1 MGLFGGGNSS
11 TTTNLTKDQRD
22 QSTNVGATET
32 NGGNANNA
40 VDSHKYQ
47 LGQRANLNIS
57 TSDTGSFA
65 KLNDTLN
72 NSFKDLLNTVSNYTS
87 DIFKNEQ
94 SARQELGNSA
104 KVIAGKN
111 NDTLAILSKSAQSK
125 AVVSDNDKKVI
136 FSLVGGAVAL
146 GAIYIYIKK

>member
-1 MGLFGGGNSS
+1 MGLFSS
-11 TTTNLTKDQRD
+11 SRTNVSQDQYD
-22 QSTNVGATET
+22 QSTNLGAIETE
-32 NGGNANNA
+32 GGNANNA
-40 VDSHKYQ
+40 VDAHKYQ
-47 LGQRANLNIS
+47 LGSGSNLSIDS
-57 TSDTGSFA
+57 SDSRSFD

-72 NSFKDLLNTVSNYTS
+72 NSFKNLLDTVGNYTS

-94 SARQELGNSA
+94 SARTELGNTA

-136 FSLVGGAVAL
+136 FSLVSGAVAL
-146 GAIYIYIKK
+146 GAIYIYIKR

>member
-11 TTTNLTKDQRD
+11 VTNEISKDQYD
-22 QSTNVGATET
+22 QSTNIGATET
-32 NGGNANNA
+32 EGGNASNA
-40 VDSHKYQ
+40 VDAHKYQ

-94 SARQELGNSA
+94 SARTELGNTA

-146 GAIYIYIKK
+146 GAIYIYIKR

>member
-1 MGLFGGGNSS
+1 MGLFSSSS
-11 TTTNLTKDQRD
+11 TKVSQDQYD
-22 QSTNVGATET
+22 QSTNLGAIETE
-32 NGGNANNA
+32 GGNANNA
-40 VDSHKYQ
+40 VDAHKYQ
-47 LGQRANLNIS
+47 LGSGSNLSIES
-57 TSDTGSFA
+57 SDSRSFN

-94 SARQELGNSA
+94 SARTELGNTA

-125 AVVSDNDKKVI
+125 AVVSDNDTKVV
-136 FSLVGGAVAL
+136 FSLVAGAVAL
-146 GAIYIYIKK
+146 GAVYIFIKR

>member
-1 MGLFGGGNSS
+1 MGLFSS
-11 TTTNLTKDQRD
+11 SRTNVSQDQYD
-22 QSTNVGATET
+22 QSTNLGAIETE
-32 NGGNANNA
+32 GGNANNA
-40 VDSHKYQ
+40 VDAHKYQ
-47 LGQRANLNIS
+47 LGSGSNLSIES
-57 TSDTGSFA
+57 SDSRSFN

-94 SARQELGNSA
+94 SARTELGNTA

-146 GAIYIYIKK
+146 GAIYIYIKR

>member
-1 MGLFGGGNSS
+1 MGLFSSSS
-11 TTTNLTKDQRD
+11 TKVSQDQYD
-22 QSTNVGATET
+22 QSTNLGAIETE
-32 NGGNANNA
+32 GGNANNA
-40 VDSHKYQ
+40 VDAHKYQ
-47 LGQRANLNIS
+47 LGSGSNLSIAS
-57 TSDTGSFA
+57 SDIRSFN

-72 NSFKDLLNTVSNYTS
+72 NSFKNLLETVSNYTS

-94 SARQELGNSA
+94 SARTELGNTA

-136 FSLVGGAVAL
+136 FSLVSGAVAL
-146 GAIYIYIKK
+146 GAIYIYIKR

>member
-1 MGLFGGGNSS
+1 MGLFSS
-11 TTTNLTKDQRD
+11 SRTNVSQDQYD
-22 QSTNVGATET
+22 QSTNLGAIETE
-32 NGGNANNA
+32 GGNANNA
-40 VDSHKYQ
+40 VDAHKYQ
-47 LGQRANLNIS
+47 LGSGSNLSIAS
-57 TSDTGSFA
+57 SDIRSFN

-72 NSFKDLLNTVSNYTS
+72 NSFKNLLDTVGNYTS

-94 SARQELGNSA
+94 SARTELGNTA

-136 FSLVGGAVAL
+136 FSLVSGAVAL
-146 GAIYIYIKK
+146 GAIYIYIKR

>member
-1 MGLFGGGNSS
+1 MGLFSSSS
-11 TTTNLTKDQRD
+11 TKVSQDQYD
-22 QSTNVGATET
+22 QSTNLGAIETE
-32 NGGNANNA
+32 GGNANNA
-40 VDSHKYQ
+40 VDAHKYQ
-47 LGQRANLNIS
+47 LGSGSNLSIAS
-57 TSDTGSFA
+57 SDIRSFN

-72 NSFKDLLNTVSNYTS
+72 NSFKNLLDTVGNYTS

-94 SARQELGNSA
+94 SARTELGNTA
-104 KVIAGKN
+104 KIIAGKN

-146 GAIYIYIKK
+146 GAIYIYIKR

>member
-1 MGLFGGGNSS
+1 MGLFSSSS
-11 TTTNLTKDQRD
+11 TKVSQDQFDNSTNL
-22 QSTNVGATET
+22 GAIET
-32 NGGNANNA
+32 DGGNANNA
-40 VDSHKYQ
+40 VDAHKYQ
-47 LGQRANLNIS
+47 LGSGSNLNIAS
-57 TSDTGSFA
+57 SDIRSFN

-72 NSFKDLLNTVSNYTS
+72 NSFKNLLDTVGNYTS

-94 SARQELGNSA
+94 SARTELGNTA

-136 FSLVGGAVAL
+136 FSLVSGAVAL
-146 GAIYIYIKK
+146 GAIYIYIKR

>member
-1 MGLFGGGNSS
+1 MGLFSSSS
-11 TTTNLTKDQRD
+11 TKVSQDQYD
-22 QSTNVGATET
+22 QSTNLGAIETE
-32 NGGNANNA
+32 GGNANNA
-40 VDSHKYQ
+40 VDAHKYQ
-47 LGQRANLNIS
+47 LGSGSNLSIES
-57 TSDTGSFA
+57 SDSRSFN

-72 NSFKDLLNTVSNYTS
+72 NSFKNLLETVGNYTS

-94 SARQELGNSA
+94 SARQELGNTA

-136 FSLVGGAVAL
+136 FSLVSGAVAL
-146 GAIYIYIKK
+146 GAIYIYIKR

>member
-1 MGLFGGGNSS
+1 MGLFSSSS
-11 TTTNLTKDQRD
+11 TKVSQDQYD
-22 QSTNVGATET
+22 QSTNLGAIETE
-32 NGGNANNA
+32 GGNANNA
-40 VDSHKYQ
+40 VDAHKYQ
-47 LGQRANLNIS
+47 LGSGSNLSIES
-57 TSDTGSFA
+57 SDIRSFN

-94 SARQELGNSA
+94 SARTELGNTA

-136 FSLVGGAVAL
+136 FSLVSGAVAL
-146 GAIYIYIKK
+146 GAIYIYIKR

>member
-1 MGLFGGGNSS
+1 MGLFSSS
-11 TTTNLTKDQRD
+11 TTKVSQDQFD
-22 QSTNVGATET
+22 QSTNLGAIETE
-32 NGGNANNA
+32 GGNANNA
-40 VDSHKYQ
+40 VDAHKYQ
-47 LGQRANLNIS
+47 LGSGSNLNIAS
-57 TSDTGSFA
+57 SDIRSFN

-72 NSFKDLLNTVSNYTS
+72 NSFKNLLETVSNYTS

-94 SARQELGNSA
+94 SARTELGNTA

-136 FSLVGGAVAL
+136 FSLVSGAVAL
-146 GAIYIYIKK
+146 GAIYIYIKR

>member
-1 MGLFGGGNSS
+1 MGLFSSSS
-11 TTTNLTKDQRD
+11 TKVSQDQYD
-22 QSTNVGATET
+22 QSTNLGAIETE
-32 NGGNANNA
+32 GGNANNA
-40 VDSHKYQ
+40 VDAHKYQ
-47 LGQRANLNIS
+47 LGVGSNLSIDS
-57 TSDTGSFA
+57 SDSRSFD

-72 NSFKDLLNTVSNYTS
+72 SSFQNLLDTVGAYTS
-87 DIFKNEQ
+87 NIFKNEQ
-94 SARQELGNSA
+94 SARTELGNSA

-146 GAIYIYIKK
+146 GAIYIYIKR

>member
-1 MGLFGGGNSS
+1 MGLFSSS
-11 TTTNLTKDQRD
+11 TTKVSQDQYD
-22 QSTNVGATET
+22 QSTNLGAIETE
-32 NGGNANNA
+32 GGNANNA
-40 VDSHKYQ
+40 VDAHKYQ
-47 LGQRANLNIS
+47 LGSGSNLSIES
-57 TSDTGSFA
+57 SDSRSFN

-94 SARQELGNSA
+94 SAREELGNTA

-136 FSLVGGAVAL
+136 FSLVSGAVAL
-146 GAIYIYIKK
+146 GAIYIYIKR

>member
-1 MGLFGGGNSS
+1 MGLFSSSS
-11 TTTNLTKDQRD
+11 TKVSQDQYD
-22 QSTNVGATET
+22 QSTNLGAIETE
-32 NGGNANNA
+32 GGNANNA
-40 VDSHKYQ
+40 VDAHKYQ
-47 LGQRANLNIS
+47 LGSGSNLSIAS
-57 TSDTGSFA
+57 SDIRSFN

-94 SARQELGNSA
+94 SARTELGNTA

-136 FSLVGGAVAL
+136 FSLVSGAVAL

>member
-1 MGLFGGGNSS
+1 MGLFSSSRTKVSQDQYDNS
-11 TTTNLTKDQRD
+11 TNL
-22 QSTNVGATET
+22 GAIET
-32 NGGNANNA
+32 DGGNANNA
-40 VDSHKYQ
+40 VDAHKYQ
-47 LGQRANLNIS
+47 LGSGSNLSIAS
-57 TSDTGSFA
+57 SDIRSFN

-72 NSFKDLLNTVSNYTS
+72 NSFKNLLETVSNYTS

-94 SARQELGNSA
+94 SARTELGNTA

-146 GAIYIYIKK
+146 GAIYIYIKR

>member
-1 MGLFGGGNSS
+1 MGLFSSSS
-11 TTTNLTKDQRD
+11 TKVSQDQYD
-22 QSTNVGATET
+22 QSTNLGAIETE
-32 NGGNANNA
+32 GGNANNA
-40 VDSHKYQ
+40 VDAHKYQ
-47 LGQRANLNIS
+47 LGSGSNLNIAS
-57 TSDTGSFA
+57 SDIRSFN

-72 NSFKDLLNTVSNYTS
+72 NSFKNLLDTVGSYTS
-87 DIFKNEQ
+87 NIFKNEQ
-94 SARQELGNSA
+94 SARTELGNTA

-136 FSLVGGAVAL
+136 FSLVSGAVAL

>member
-1 MGLFGGGNSS
+1 MGLFSS
-11 TTTNLTKDQRD
+11 SRTNVSQDQYD
-22 QSTNVGATET
+22 QSTNLGAIETE
-32 NGGNANNA
+32 GGNANNA
-40 VDSHKYQ
+40 VDAHKYQ
-47 LGQRANLNIS
+47 LGSGSNLSIDS
-57 TSDTGSFA
+57 SDSRSFD

-72 NSFKDLLNTVSNYTS
+72 SSFQNLLDTVGAYTS
-87 DIFKNEQ
+87 NIFKNEQ

-146 GAIYIYIKK
+146 GAIYIYIKR

>member
-1 MGLFGGGNSS
+1 MGLFSSS
-11 TTTNLTKDQRD
+11 TTKVSQDQYD
-22 QSTNVGATET
+22 QSTNLGAIETE
-32 NGGNANNA
+32 GGNANNA
-40 VDSHKYQ
+40 VDAHKYQ
-47 LGQRANLNIS
+47 LGSGSNLSIES
-57 TSDTGSFA
+57 SDSRSFN

-94 SARQELGNSA
+94 SARTELGNTA

-146 GAIYIYIKK
+146 GAIYIYIKR

>member
-1 MGLFGGGNSS
+1 MGLFSSSRTKVSQDQFDNS
-11 TTTNLTKDQRD
+11 TNL
-22 QSTNVGATET
+22 GAIETE
-32 NGGNANNA
+32 GGNANNA
-40 VDSHKYQ
+40 VDAHKYQ
-47 LGQRANLNIS
+47 LGSGSNLSIDS
-57 TSDTGSFA
+57 SDSRSFD

-72 NSFKDLLNTVSNYTS
+72 NSFKNLLETVGNYTS

-94 SARQELGNSA
+94 SARTELGNTA

-136 FSLVGGAVAL
+136 FSLVSGAVAL
-146 GAIYIYIKK
+146 GAIYIYIKR

>member
-1 MGLFGGGNSS
+1 MGLFSSS
-11 TTTNLTKDQRD
+11 TTKVSQDQYD
-22 QSTNVGATET
+22 QSTNLGAIETE
-32 NGGNANNA
+32 GGNANNA
-40 VDSHKYQ
+40 VDAHKYQ
-47 LGQRANLNIS
+47 LGSGSNLSIES
-57 TSDTGSFA
+57 SDSRSFN

-94 SARQELGNSA
+94 SARTELGNTA

-136 FSLVGGAVAL
+136 FSLVSGAVAL
-146 GAIYIYIKK
+146 GAIYIYIKR

>member
-1 MGLFGGGNSS
+1 MGLFSSSRTKVSQDQYDNS
-11 TTTNLTKDQRD
+11 TNL
-22 QSTNVGATET
+22 GAIETE
-32 NGGNANNA
+32 GGNANNA
-40 VDSHKYQ
+40 VDAHKYQ
-47 LGQRANLNIS
+47 LGSGSNLSIAS
-57 TSDTGSFA
+57 SDIRSFN

-72 NSFKDLLNTVSNYTS
+72 NSFKNLLETVSNYTS

-94 SARQELGNSA
+94 SARTELGNTA

-136 FSLVGGAVAL
+136 FSLVSGAVAL
-146 GAIYIYIKK
+146 GAIYIYIKR

>member
-11 TTTNLTKDQRD
+11 STTNLSKDQYD
-22 QSTNVGATET
+22 QSTNIGATET
-32 NGGNANNA
+32 EGGNASNA
-40 VDSHKYQ
+40 VDAHKYQ
-47 LGQRANLNIS
+47 LGEKSNLNIS

-94 SARQELGNSA
+94 SARQELGNTA

>member
-1 MGLFGGGNSS
+1 MGLFSSSS
-11 TTTNLTKDQRD
+11 TKVSQDQYD
-22 QSTNVGATET
+22 QSTNLGAIETE
-32 NGGNANNA
+32 GGNANNA
-40 VDSHKYQ
+40 VDAHKYQ
-47 LGQRANLNIS
+47 LGSGSNLSIES
-57 TSDTGSFA
+57 SDSRSFN

-94 SARQELGNSA
+94 SARSELGNTA

-125 AVVSDNDKKVI
+125 AVVSDNDKKVV

-146 GAIYIYIKK
+146 GAIYIYIKR

>member
-1 MGLFGGGNSS
+1 MGLFSSS
-11 TTTNLTKDQRD
+11 TTKVSQDQIDKSTNL
-22 QSTNVGATET
+22 GAIETE
-32 NGGNANNA
+32 GGNANNA
-40 VDSHKYQ
+40 VDAHKYQ
-47 LGQRANLNIS
+47 LGSGSNLSIDS
-57 TSDTGSFA
+57 SDSRSFD

-72 NSFKDLLNTVSNYTS
+72 NSFENLLETVDNYTS

-94 SARQELGNSA
+94 SARTELGNSA

-146 GAIYIYIKK
+146 GAIYIYIKR

>member
-1 MGLFGGGNSS
+1 MGLFSSS
-11 TTTNLTKDQRD
+11 TTKVSQDQYD
-22 QSTNVGATET
+22 QSTNLGAIETE
-32 NGGNANNA
+32 GGNANNA
-40 VDSHKYQ
+40 VDAHKYQ
-47 LGQRANLNIS
+47 LGSGSNLSIAS
-57 TSDTGSFA
+57 SDIRSFN

-72 NSFKDLLNTVSNYTS
+72 NSFKNLLDTVSNYTS

-94 SARQELGNSA
+94 SARTELGNTA

-136 FSLVGGAVAL
+136 FSLVSGAVAL

>member
-1 MGLFGGGNSS
+1 MGLFSSSS
-11 TTTNLTKDQRD
+11 TKVSQDQIDKSTNL
-22 QSTNVGATET
+22 GAIETE
-32 NGGNANNA
+32 GGNANNA
-40 VDSHKYQ
+40 VDAHKYQ
-47 LGQRANLNIS
+47 LGSGSNLSIAS
-57 TSDTGSFA
+57 SDIRSFN

-72 NSFKDLLNTVSNYTS
+72 NSFKNLLDTVGNYTS

-94 SARQELGNSA
+94 SARTELGNTA

-136 FSLVGGAVAL
+136 FSLVSGAVAL
-146 GAIYIYIKK
+146 GAIYIYIKR

>member
-94 SARQELGNSA
+94 SARTELGNSA
-104 KVIAGKN
+104 KVIASKN

-136 FSLVGGAVAL
+136 FSLVSGAVAL
-146 GAIYIYIKK
+146 GAIYIYIKR

>member
-1 MGLFGGGNSS
+1 MGLFSSS
-11 TTTNLTKDQRD
+11 TTKVSQDQYD
-22 QSTNVGATET
+22 QSTNLGAIETE
-32 NGGNANNA
+32 GGNANNA
-40 VDSHKYQ
+40 VDAHKYQ
-47 LGQRANLNIS
+47 LGSGSNLSIAS
-57 TSDTGSFA
+57 SDIRSFN

-72 NSFKDLLNTVSNYTS
+72 NSFKNLLETVGNYTS

-94 SARQELGNSA
+94 SARTELGNTA

-136 FSLVGGAVAL
+136 FSLVSGAVAL
-146 GAIYIYIKK
+146 GAIYIYIKR

>member
-1 MGLFGGGNSS
+1 MGLFSSSS
-11 TTTNLTKDQRD
+11 TKVSQDQYD
-22 QSTNVGATET
+22 QSTNLGAIETE
-32 NGGNANNA
+32 GGNANNA
-40 VDSHKYQ
+40 VDAHKYQ
-47 LGQRANLNIS
+47 LGSGSNLNIAS
-57 TSDTGSFA
+57 SDIRSFN

-72 NSFKDLLNTVSNYTS
+72 NSFKNLLETVSNYTS

-94 SARQELGNSA
+94 SARTELGNTA

-136 FSLVGGAVAL
+136 FSLVSGAVAL
-146 GAIYIYIKK
+146 GAIYIYIKR

>member
-1 MGLFGGGNSS
+1 MGLFSSSS
-11 TTTNLTKDQRD
+11 TKVSQDQYD
-22 QSTNVGATET
+22 QSTNLGAIETE
-32 NGGNANNA
+32 GGNANNA
-40 VDSHKYQ
+40 VDAHKYQ
-47 LGQRANLNIS
+47 LGSGSNLSIES
-57 TSDTGSFA
+57 SDSRSFN

-87 DIFKNEQ
+87 DVFKNEQ
-94 SARQELGNSA
+94 SARTELGNTA

-136 FSLVGGAVAL
+136 FSLVSGAVAL
-146 GAIYIYIKK
+146 GAIYIYIKR

>member
-1 MGLFGGGNSS
+1 MGLFSS
-11 TTTNLTKDQRD
+11 SRTNVSQDQYD
-22 QSTNVGATET
+22 QSTNLGAIETE
-32 NGGNANNA
+32 GGNANNA
-40 VDSHKYQ
+40 VDAHKYQ
-47 LGQRANLNIS
+47 LGSGSNLSIAS
-57 TSDTGSFA
+57 SDIRSFN

-72 NSFKDLLNTVSNYTS
+72 NSFKNLLETVSNYTS

-94 SARQELGNSA
+94 SARTELGNTA

-146 GAIYIYIKK
+146 GAIYIYIKR